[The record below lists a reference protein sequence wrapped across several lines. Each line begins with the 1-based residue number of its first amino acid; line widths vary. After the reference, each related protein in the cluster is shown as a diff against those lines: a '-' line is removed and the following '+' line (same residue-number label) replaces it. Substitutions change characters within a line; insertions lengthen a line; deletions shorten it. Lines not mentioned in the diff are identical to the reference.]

1 MAVTNNLYPPIVDTY
16 MPAFLVGDNSSGIHT
31 VTKTYI
37 VTSYSDVIRYE
48 AAVDQFITNSDISG
62 VEELWDEYEAA
73 LAEIAE
79 RYPDPA
85 DPERIEEERLLHIQ
99 YKNLLDA
106 LLEGSSTE
114 TLTEAIF
121 FATKPEP
128 TEISKRATFQ
138 TVTTTDDKYI
148 CRVYFSLSMYNDLEE
163 IQNAQITV
171 RNQNTNKNV
180 LHSIKYPSGI
190 MLKQIQID
198 EERETNDKY
207 YIEIKPE
214 DLNGNN
220 FDIDTYYKVQIRFTS
235 VNATDPGINLSDEDA
250 VQSINEWLSINLD
263 NFSEWSTVCL
273 IRGISEPTVE
283 MKDYDEGG
291 IIDIYDSIINTQ
303 VIGKISFANPNET
316 ETLKFYRIKVYN
328 SEDTLLLD
336 SGDIYSND
344 FTDINNFNYTI
355 KYWFKAEHTYRFTFT
370 YVTSNLFTDTK
381 TYYISVLPAIQTDLG
396 LRVKPYMDE
405 ENGRI
410 GMRITRSKTLT
421 NPYTG
426 KIVIRRASSKDNY
439 NIWDDI
445 YTASYKEARNIDFT
459 WFDYTV
465 ENGIFYLYGVQGIT
479 PEGNRTEMYFF
490 QEPICCY
497 FEDIFLT
504 SGDKQLKI
512 KFNPSITSFQRTIQ
526 ESKVDTIGSKYP
538 FIKRNGF
545 VDYVQ
550 FPLNGLIASA
560 MDEDGLFITKKEVYQ
575 DNLNIYEEYN
585 EKKDIKYYNDFIW
598 ERFFREKVSN
608 FLYDDGVKLFRS
620 PSEGNFLVR
629 LMNIS
634 FQPNQTLGRR
644 LWNFQSTAYEVDEC
658 NWENYGKYNIIST
671 TNKGP
676 AISGGGSSE
685 PTISAIQRVV
695 FIDSIEEFPAEGKD
709 HVLYIFENQC
719 YLWNSERSNYNLI
732 SVPLWNDRPNEL
744 IAQSHSNREIY
755 ADNEDLYLWDNQNR
769 VFNKISVSEN
779 NTPLIDPVEG
789 E

>member
-1 MAVTNNLYPPIVDTY
+1 
-16 MPAFLVGDNSSGIHT
+16 
-31 VTKTYI
+31 
-37 VTSYSDVIRYE
+37 
-48 AAVDQFITNSDISG
+48 
-62 VEELWDEYEAA
+62 
-73 LAEIAE
+73 
-79 RYPDPA
+79 
-85 DPERIEEERLLHIQ
+85 
-99 YKNLLDA
+99 
-106 LLEGSSTE
+106 
-114 TLTEAIF
+114 
-121 FATKPEP
+121 
-128 TEISKRATFQ
+128 
-138 TVTTTDDKYI
+138 
-148 CRVYFSLSMYNDLEE
+148 MYNDLEE

-439 NIWDDI
+439 NI
-445 YTASYKEARNIDFT
+445 
-459 WFDYTV
+459 
-465 ENGIFYLYGVQGIT
+465 
-479 PEGNRTEMYFF
+479 
-490 QEPICCY
+490 
-497 FEDIFLT
+497 
-504 SGDKQLKI
+504 
-512 KFNPSITSFQRTIQ
+512 
-526 ESKVDTIGSKYP
+526 
-538 FIKRNGF
+538 
-545 VDYVQ
+545 
-550 FPLNGLIASA
+550 
-560 MDEDGLFITKKEVYQ
+560 
-575 DNLNIYEEYN
+575 
-585 EKKDIKYYNDFIW
+585 
-598 ERFFREKVSN
+598 
-608 FLYDDGVKLFRS
+608 
-620 PSEGNFLVR
+620 
-629 LMNIS
+629 
-634 FQPNQTLGRR
+634 
-644 LWNFQSTAYEVDEC
+644 
-658 NWENYGKYNIIST
+658 
-671 TNKGP
+671 
-676 AISGGGSSE
+676 
-685 PTISAIQRVV
+685 
-695 FIDSIEEFPAEGKD
+695 
-709 HVLYIFENQC
+709 
-719 YLWNSERSNYNLI
+719 
-732 SVPLWNDRPNEL
+732 
-744 IAQSHSNREIY
+744 
-755 ADNEDLYLWDNQNR
+755 
-769 VFNKISVSEN
+769 
-779 NTPLIDPVEG
+779 
-789 E
+789 